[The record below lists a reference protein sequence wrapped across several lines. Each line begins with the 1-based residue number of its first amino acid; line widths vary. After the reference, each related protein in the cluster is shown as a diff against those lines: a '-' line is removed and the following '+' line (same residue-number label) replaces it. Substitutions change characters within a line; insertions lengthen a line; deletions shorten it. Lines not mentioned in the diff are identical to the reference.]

1 MVSVPVFDDIR
12 KAADRLAGIAVRTP
26 LLYSPLLSEQI
37 GGEVYLKPENLQR
50 KGAFKF
56 RGAFNAVTALGEAA
70 RDGIVACSSGNHAQ
84 GIAEAARLAGVP
96 ATIVMPADAPQ
107 VKKDG
112 VISAG
117 GRIVDYD
124 RVSEDRDAVA
134 DRIIAE
140 DGGTFVHPY
149 NDPNVIAGQ
158 GTVGLEIGEDCRG
171 LGIVPDHVFVPCGG
185 GGLTAGIATAMHELF
200 PDARVHPV
208 EPADFDD
215 YGRSLSA
222 GERLSNEKLGGSI
235 CDALLAPSPGEIG
248 FEINRRLCGEG
259 FAVDD
264 DAALLAVGF
273 ACRQLKLVV
282 EPGGAVALAA
292 LRTGR
297 LPAAGKTVVVVL
309 SGGNIEDDMLMQA
322 LARYEAEIRG

>member
-1 MVSVPVFDDIR
+1 MNSVPDYDDIQ
-12 KAADRLAGIAVRTP
+12 KAAGRLAGLAVRTP
-26 LLYSPLLSEQI
+26 LLHSPLLSELF
-37 GGEVYLKPENLQR
+37 GGEIYLKPENLQR

-56 RGAFNAVTALGEAA
+56 RGAFNAVAALGDAA
-70 RDGIVACSSGNHAQ
+70 RTGIVACSSGNHAQ

-124 RVSEDRDAVA
+124 RLTEDRDAVA
-134 DRIIAE
+134 AGIIEAE
-140 DGGTFVHPY
+140 GGTFVHPY

-158 GTVGLEIGEDCRG
+158 GTVGLEIAEDCERS
-171 LGIVPDHVFVPCGG
+171 GIEPDHVLVPCGG
-185 GGLTAGIATAMHELF
+185 GGLTAGIATAMHARF
-200 PDARVHPV
+200 PQARVHPV
-208 EPADFDD
+208 EPAGFDD
-215 YGRSLSA
+215 YSRSLSA
-222 GERLSNEKLGGSI
+222 GERVSNKALGGSI

-248 FEINRRLCGEG
+248 FEINRHFCGEA
-259 FAVDD
+259 FVVDD
-264 DAALLAVGF
+264 DAALLTVGF

-292 LRTGR
+292 LREGC
-297 LPAAGKTVVVVL
+297 LSAGGKTVVVVL
-309 SGGNIEDDMLMQA
+309 SGGNIEDNMLMRA
-322 LARYEAEIRG
+322 LARYEVEIRG